1 MNQRWLTLRIL
12 APVLALVWVVLG
24 ASLVF
29 LHAGVEGAGAL
40 VAAWPFAPAMIA
52 AAAVFRPRPEPAP
65 AVAHLLIGVAA
76 VLLAVSF
83 AITLVEPSGMP
94 DRALYSGSPMVALGG
109 GLAAGVTALFAIT
122 GWQRAGSRFGRALA
136 VSLAA
141 GLAAGGALMM
151 PGAGIVTA
159 ACDTPPGPGPGRS
172 EIVAEAWVDEERLAH
187 ELISD
192 SPDGSASA
200 DAQAATLVALLG
212 EITDPAVE
220 DRGIDVLDGALL
232 RHCRRLVSGSQA
244 LRGFESLALVM
255 GRAPE
260 DAAAALGVWRGDLD
274 WWSNEQGH
282 LVAARVSVG
291 GLAGD
296 LWPGQGLRGLLRAEL
311 RVPVISSARQG
322 DEPLP

>member
-29 LHAGVEGAGAL
+29 LHAGVEGAGPL
-40 VAAWPFAPAMIA
+40 VAAWPFLPAAIA
-52 AAAVFRPRPEPAP
+52 VAGVFRSRTGQPP
-65 AVAHLLIGVAA
+65 AVAHLLIGVGA
-76 VLLAVSF
+76 VLLAISF

-94 DRALYSGSPMVALGG
+94 DRALYSASPMVALGG
-109 GLAAGVTALFAIT
+109 GLAASVTALFAIT
-122 GWQRAGSRFGRALA
+122 GRQRAGSRSGRALT
-136 VSLAA
+136 VGLAA
-141 GLAAGGALMM
+141 GLAAGGALML
-151 PGAGIVTA
+151 PGAGIATA
-159 ACDTPPGPGPGRS
+159 ACDSPPGPGPGRS
-172 EIVAEAWVDEERLAH
+172 EVVAEGWVDEERLAY
-187 ELISD
+187 EIITSA
-192 SPDGSASA
+192 PNGSTSA
-200 DAQAATLVALLG
+200 DAQAALVALLG

-220 DRGIDVLDGALL
+220 DRGIDVLGGTPL

-260 DAAAALGVWRGDLD
+260 DAAAALGVWRGELD

-291 GLAGD
+291 GLASD
-296 LWPGQGLRGLLRAEL
+296 LFPGQGLRGLLRAEL
-311 RVPVISSARQG
+311 RVPAGGTARLA
-322 DEPLP
+322 DEALP